1 MKPYQSL
8 PVEMV
13 NRILGKDHVSF
24 LLLHQLNHITRNPST
39 TLEPPGTV
47 NVIVLGM
54 NLPIRKYVHPV

>member
-1 MKPYQSL
+1 
-8 PVEMV
+8 MV
-13 NRILGKDHVSF
+13 YRILGKDHVSI

-39 TLEPPGTV
+39 SLEPSGTV